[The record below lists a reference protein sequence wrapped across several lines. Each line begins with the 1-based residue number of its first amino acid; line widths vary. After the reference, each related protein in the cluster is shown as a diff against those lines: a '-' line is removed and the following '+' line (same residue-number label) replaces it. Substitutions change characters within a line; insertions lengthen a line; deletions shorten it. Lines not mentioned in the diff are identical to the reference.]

1 VRFSVDPWD
10 VEYGASLGID
20 GFDASSAQVVVEVE
34 RDASAWG
41 AVDVP
46 ITTAAPRRI
55 VFVDG
60 VRRIDARVWI
70 ETAEGDVQPG
80 LCASYAAGA
89 LCCDARAE
97 LVVAAVERG
106 VFSAAPTA
114 TDIATDCVQYPARMA
129 AGSDIDALM
138 LAVHERMTRVEV
150 GIAEAARDDA
160 SVELLVIDGP
170 LRGRQHISRAIG
182 FVKSHAVAYLPPE
195 LHRVV
200 GTLAPGQRTP
210 VFTIGT
216 SFSRHSWYL
225 RLPNVDGAPWA
236 GVVRC
241 ECSSDLAPA
250 DAIALADATSA
261 ALPRFASEPHKD
273 TRAPQNLYP
282 IGGLE
287 RELRRRLGDAAL
299 LYRALRAAARVPAA

>member
-1 VRFSVDPWD
+1 MRFSVDPWD

-20 GFDASSAQVVVEVE
+20 GFDPSTATVTVDIE
-34 RDASAWG
+34 RDAAEW
-41 AVDVP
+41 APVD
-46 ITTAAPRRI
+46 IAATARAPRRI

-70 ETAEGDVQPG
+70 ETADGEVQPG
-80 LCASYAAGA
+80 LCATYAAGA

-106 VFSAAPTA
+106 VFSAAPSA
-114 TDIATDCVQYPARMA
+114 ADIATDNAHYPARMA
-129 AGSDIDALM
+129 AAGDIDALM
-138 LAVHERMTRVEV
+138 LAVHERMTQVEV

-170 LRGRQHISRAIG
+170 LRGRQHISSAIG

-195 LHRVV
+195 LHRIV
-200 GTLAPGQRTP
+200 GALAPGQRTP

-236 GVVRC
+236 GIVRC

-250 DAIALADATSA
+250 DAIARADAASA

-287 RELRRRLGDAAL
+287 RELRRRLGDQAL
-299 LYRALRAAARVPAA
+299 LCRGLRAAARVPVG